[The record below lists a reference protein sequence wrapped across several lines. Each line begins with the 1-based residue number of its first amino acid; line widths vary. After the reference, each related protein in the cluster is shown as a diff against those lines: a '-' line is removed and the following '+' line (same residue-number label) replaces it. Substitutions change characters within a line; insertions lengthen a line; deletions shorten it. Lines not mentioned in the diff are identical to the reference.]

1 MTPLRVFLVDDHP
14 IVRYGFA
21 QLLAVESDIVVCGEA
36 VNARQALDGLATSPD
51 VVVVDLSL
59 GTSDGIDLIKEIKE
73 RDSRIAVLV
82 VSMHD
87 EMLYAER
94 SLRAGAAGYVM
105 KHEAT
110 ESIVRAIRTV
120 AAGGVFVSE
129 AVSARLLQKKIGAK
143 ARSPL
148 ENLSDREL
156 YVLQLMGR
164 GLGTRAIAEHL
175 HVSIKTVESYR
186 ARLKE
191 KMSLRSGTELM
202 RFAVRWAEDKG
213 SSG

>member
-1 MTPLRVFLVDDHP
+1 VTPIRVFLVDDHP

-21 QLLAVESDIVVCGEA
+21 QLLAVEPDIVVCGEA
-36 VNARQALDGLATSPD
+36 VNARQAIDGLATKPD
-51 VVVVDLSL
+51 VMVVDLSL
-59 GTSDGIDLIKEIKE
+59 GTSDGIDLIKQIKE
-73 RDSRIAVLV
+73 LEPRIALLV

-110 ESIVRAIRTV
+110 ESIVKAIRTV
-120 AAGGVFVSE
+120 AGGGVFVSE
-129 AVSARLLQKKIGAK
+129 AVSARVLQNKLGAK
-143 ARSPL
+143 SASPL
-148 ENLSDREL
+148 DNLSDREL
-156 YVLQLMGR
+156 YVFQLMGR

-191 KMSLRSGTELM
+191 KMNLRSGTELM
-202 RFAVRWAEDKG
+202 RFAVRWAEDKE